1 MDVMPVARN
10 GDGENE
16 NHDYDKA
23 NILEPLVWRRRF
35 AGLSTLC
42 AGR

>member
-1 MDVMPVARN
+1 MDVMPVARE

-16 NHDYDKA
+16 NHDYDDA
-23 NILEPLVWRRRF
+23 DILEPLVWRRRF
-35 AGLSTLC
+35 AGLSPGC

>member
-16 NHDYDKA
+16 NDDYDEA
-23 NILEPLVWRRRF
+23 DILEPLVWRGRF
-35 AGLSTLC
+35 AGLSPLC